1 MIVKHGQAFS
11 MILFYEVSKLTHFIF
26 THSRMHVAG
35 AACSSKQTLCLHK
48 IFHNTVRGGF
58 MGKINKE

>member
-1 MIVKHGQAFS
+1 MN
-11 MILFYEVSKLTHFIF
+11 LFYEVSKLTHFIF

-48 IFHNTVRGGF
+48 IFHNTVPGGF